1 MPLVRI
7 SIPAGRD
14 KAFAKAVGDGIHDA
28 MIATVGI
35 PADDRFQVITE
46 HERAL
51 LVADPHYLGIER
63 SDGAILV
70 QITLRSGR
78 SDDKKRA
85 LYRTIVENLQAR
97 AGVRKEDVVVTLV
110 ENEAIDWSFG
120 NGVAQYAPG

>member
-7 SIPAGRD
+7 SIPQGRGKD
-14 KAFAKAVGDGIHDA
+14 FAQAVGDGIHDA
-28 MIATVGI
+28 MIATIGI

-46 HERAL
+46 HDKSL
-51 LVADPHYLGIER
+51 LVADPHYLGIDR
-63 SDGAILV
+63 SNGAILV

-97 AGVRKEDVVVTLV
+97 AGVRKEDVVVTLT

-120 NGVAQYAPG
+120 NGVAQYALG

>member
-7 SIPAGRD
+7 SIPEGRD
-14 KAFAKAVGDGIHDA
+14 KDFAKAVGGGIHDA
-28 MIATVGI
+28 MVATIDI
-35 PADDRFQVITE
+35 PADDHFQVITE
-46 HERAL
+46 HDKSL
-51 LVADPHYLGIER
+51 LVADPHYLGVAR
-63 SDGAILV
+63 SEGAILV

-97 AGVRKEDVVVTLV
+97 AGVRKEDVLVTLV
-110 ENEAIDWSFG
+110 ENEPIDWSFG